1 MLSRTVAGIAAI
13 AATVAGSVTLLAGP
27 AAAGHN
33 AHEVVRGT
41 TGELQGVA
49 LATYTWTHA
58 DDTFKVCDVRE
69 DGLRGIGRVWSID
82 RETGNRTLEILVD
95 DLADGACVTVSKDLV
110 ENTALVM
117 GVLVVRG
124 DGSTVTSSGAWATA

>member
-1 MLSRTVAGIAAI
+1 MAKRAEARIVTATTPRPHTEASGGNLTRTRILGSCGSRIHGRELSHVTRCYLIMEIHKIKRKFTVPKGFTMLSRTVAGIATI

-49 LATYTWTHA
+49 LATFTWT
-58 DDTFKVCDVRE
+58 
-69 DGLRGIGRVWSID
+69 
-82 RETGNRTLEILVD
+82 
-95 DLADGACVTVSKDLV
+95 
-110 ENTALVM
+110 
-117 GVLVVRG
+117 
-124 DGSTVTSSGAWATA
+124 